1 VFGVHR
7 SSYRYWKNRPEKPD
21 CRRAVLRSQVLELHG
36 ISHGSAGARSIATMA
51 TRRGYQMGRWL
62 AGRLMKELGLVSC
75 QQPTHR
81 YKRSGHEH
89 VAIPKSPTDR
99 IKNDHRDAIS
109 LARLL
114 RAGEL
119 TPVWIPDL
127 THEAMRDLIRAR
139 AAAKRD
145 SRVARQRILSM
156 LLRTDKRYAGK
167 HWTGKHRTWL
177 ANQSFSQPSQQIAF
191 QHYCQSLEQIED
203 RILQLDQEISRLL
216 PEWSLCNLVCQL
228 QALKGV
234 GQLTAITLV
243 AELGDFSR
251 FSSPKQLMAFLGLVP
266 GEYSSGNSIRPRGI
280 TKVGNSELRRLL
292 YEAAWSYRTPAK
304 VGAWLIYYRPDSVTE
319 YSKDIAWKAQQR
331 LCSRYRSLTAKGKKS
346 QVAITAVARELTGFM
361 WDIALAAQS
370 SFSQQKQN

>member
-1 VFGVHR
+1 
-7 SSYRYWKNRPEKPD
+7 
-21 CRRAVLRSQVLELHG
+21 
-36 ISHGSAGARSIATMA
+36 
-51 TRRGYQMGRWL
+51 
-62 AGRLMKELGLVSC
+62 
-75 QQPTHR
+75 
-81 YKRSGHEH
+81 
-89 VAIPKSPTDR
+89 
-99 IKNDHRDAIS
+99 RDAIS

-156 LLRTDKRYAGK
+156 LLRTDKHYAGK

-234 GQLTAITLV
+234 GQLIAITLV

-251 FSSPKQLMAFLGLVP
+251 FSNPKQLMAFLGLVP

-304 VGAWLIYYRPDSVTE
+304 VGAWLIYYRP
-319 YSKDIAWKAQQR
+319 
-331 LCSRYRSLTAKGKKS
+331 
-346 QVAITAVARELTGFM
+346 
-361 WDIALAAQS
+361 
-370 SFSQQKQN
+370 